1 MRILPLDARQA
12 QAFDAAENEFE
23 VREVYDLGFEQGDWL
38 LRVRA
43 VEPYLKRYIGDL
55 EDMDGAQYF
64 AAREGDELVG
74 MLALSD
80 SWNDLASL
88 DQLLVARAW
97 RGRGG
102 GPPR

>member
-12 QAFDAAENEFE
+12 QAFDVAENEFE

-64 AAREGDELVG
+64 AAREG
-74 MLALSD
+74 LS
-80 SWNDLASL
+80 LIHI
-88 DQLLVARAW
+88 
-97 RGRGG
+97 
-102 GPPR
+102 